1 MHHQILLVQAVL
13 NLYVSNVIVQ
23 FMDVYVLANI
33 LKWIFNGSYPSIVE
47 GEKWSNYSVI
57 ASKSN
62 QYWAGISSEYSP
74 SAYIEFT
81 QLAHH
86 WRFNQNCT
94 IQISSWIF

>member
-1 MHHQILLVQAVL
+1 MFWQTYLSEYL
-13 NLYVSNVIVQ
+13 
-23 FMDVYVLANI
+23 MDPI
-33 LKWIFNGSYPSIVE
+33 QSIVE
-47 GEKWSNYSVI
+47 GEKWSNHSVI

-86 WRFNQNCT
+86 
-94 IQISSWIF
+94 